1 MHDVL
6 YYIFAVVI
14 LLSVM
19 YIAFIGNVKG
29 SLKSFAYFISGICGL
44 LIITNSQL
52 FSLLICLLLLM
63 IFFTTY
69 LLKNKIYE
77 YLNADT
83 ESTLKTN
90 IFSLLVISLLT
101 AILASLLGNTR
112 WQMINIDYSLN
123 SFGMVFTKYL
133 PFILAI
139 SLLFSVMI
147 PVLFRIVRLSGV
159 KS

>member
-1 MHDVL
+1 MHDIL
-6 YYIFAVVI
+6 FYIFAAVI

-19 YIAFIGNVKG
+19 RIAFISNVKS
-29 SLKSFAYFISGICGL
+29 SLKSFAYLLSGIFGL

-63 IFFTTY
+63 IFFTAF
-69 LLKNKIYE
+69 LLKNKINE
-77 YLNADT
+77 YLIIDT
-83 ESTLKTN
+83 GATLKTN
-90 IFSLLVISLLT
+90 IFPALVISLLT
-101 AILASLLGNTR
+101 AILASLFGNTR

-123 SFGMVFTKYL
+123 SFTMIFTKYL

>member
-1 MHDVL
+1 
-6 YYIFAVVI
+6 
-14 LLSVM
+14 M
-19 YIAFIGNVKG
+19 YIAFIANAKN
-29 SLKSFAYFISGICGL
+29 SLMSFVYLLSGICGL
-44 LIITNSQL
+44 LIISNSQL
-52 FSLLICLLLLM
+52 LSLLISLLLLM
-63 IFFTTY
+63 IFFTAH
-69 LLKNKIYE
+69 LLKNIINE
-77 YLNADT
+77 YLIIDYRA
-83 ESTLKTN
+83 TLKTN

-123 SFGMVFTKYL
+123 SFSMIFTKYI

-147 PVLFRIVRLSGV
+147 PVLFRIARLTGV